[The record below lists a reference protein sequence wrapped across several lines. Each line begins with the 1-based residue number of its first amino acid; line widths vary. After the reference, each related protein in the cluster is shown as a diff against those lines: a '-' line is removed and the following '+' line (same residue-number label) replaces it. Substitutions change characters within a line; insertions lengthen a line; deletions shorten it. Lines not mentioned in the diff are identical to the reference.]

1 MFGHKWLNSCL
12 LGFQF
17 SLDCKEVKMNR
28 PRFIEILFIT
38 CVAFLFPILN
48 AHAQE
53 TNANLKD
60 IQLIKS
66 GDFKH
71 LAGMIEFPRAKN
83 ENRAFFNKGMPDQQL
98 FFLQL
103 DTPIKLPKGAK
114 EGEIYYNKSM
124 AVFSSEHSN
133 EIIVFV
139 LDDQS
144 IQKSDFEGK
153 PVKIIRGFGIG
164 CYTGDQIT
172 RGD

>member
-1 MFGHKWLNSCL
+1 
-12 LGFQF
+12 
-17 SLDCKEVKMNR
+17 
-28 PRFIEILFIT
+28 
-38 CVAFLFPILN
+38 
-48 AHAQE
+48 
-53 TNANLKD
+53 
-60 IQLIKS
+60 
-66 GDFKH
+66 
-71 LAGMIEFPRAKN
+71 
-83 ENRAFFNKGMPDQQL
+83 MPDQQL

-144 IQKSDFEGK
+144 IQESDFEGY
-153 PVKIIRGFGIG
+153 PVKILRGFGIG